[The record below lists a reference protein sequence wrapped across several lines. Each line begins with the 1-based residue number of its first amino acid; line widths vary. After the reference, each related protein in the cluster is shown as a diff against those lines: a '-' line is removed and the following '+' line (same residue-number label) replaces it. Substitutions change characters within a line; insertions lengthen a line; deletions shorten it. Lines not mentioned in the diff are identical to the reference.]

1 MGRSPSSDVDR
12 FLGHK
17 IKRLRLLSGMSQQQV
32 AKQLGLSYQQVHKY
46 EHGSNRVSAGRLLA
60 IARVFNVA
68 VADLFD
74 GYHRGAPPDPLVA
87 PKTWRMLRNVAG
99 SSLKLE
105 PKHQDALIRLTRAL
119 AAEG

>member
-1 MGRSPSSDVDR
+1 
-12 FLGHK
+12 
-17 IKRLRLLSGMSQQQV
+17 MSQQQV
-32 AKQLGLSYQQVHKY
+32 AKQLGFSPQQVHKY
-46 EHGSNRVSAGRLLA
+46 ENGISQFSAGRLPA

-74 GYHRGAPPDPLVA
+74 GYHRGAPPDPLVD
-87 PKTWRMLRNVAG
+87 PETWRMLRNVAH
-99 SSLKLE
+99 SFLKLE

>member
-60 IARVFNVA
+60 IARGFDVA

-74 GYHRGAPPDPLVA
+74 GYDRGAPPDPLVD
-87 PKTWRMLRNVAG
+87 PKTWRMLRNVAD
-99 SSLKLE
+99 SFLKLE

>member
-1 MGRSPSSDVDR
+1 MGRSPSSDADR

-60 IARVFNVA
+60 IARVFDVA

-87 PKTWRMLRNVAG
+87 PKTWWMLRNVAH
-99 SSLKLE
+99 SFLKLE

>member
-1 MGRSPSSDVDR
+1 MGRPPSSDVDR
-12 FLGHK
+12 FLGHR

-32 AKQLGLSYQQVHKY
+32 AKQLGFSPQQVHKY
-46 EHGSNRVSAGRLLA
+46 ENGISQFSAGRLLA

-74 GYHRGAPPDPLVA
+74 GYHRGAPPDPLVD
-87 PKTWRMLRNVAG
+87 PKTWRMLRNVAH
-99 SSLKLE
+99 SFLKPE
-105 PKHQDALIRLTRAL
+105 SKHQDALIRLTRAL

>member
-32 AKQLGLSYQQVHKY
+32 AKQLALSYQQVHKY

-60 IARVFNVA
+60 IARVFDV
-68 VADLFD
+68 D
-74 GYHRGAPPDPLVA
+74 RGAPPDPLVA
-87 PKTWRMLRNVAG
+87 PKTWRMLRNVAD
-99 SSLKLE
+99 SFLKLE